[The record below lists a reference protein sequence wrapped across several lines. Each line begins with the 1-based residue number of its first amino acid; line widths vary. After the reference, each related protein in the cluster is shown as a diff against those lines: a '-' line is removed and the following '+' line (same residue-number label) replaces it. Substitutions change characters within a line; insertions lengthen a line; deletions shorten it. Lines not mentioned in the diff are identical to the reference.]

1 MTELLQDARYAL
13 RQIRRNPGFAATAII
28 VLALGLGATTG
39 MLAIVRSVLM
49 RPLSYRAPDELMA
62 VGVSDQATSTSDLS
76 YPDFQE
82 MRRNLRSFDRLA
94 AHSEMAL
101 AVQTPDGA
109 QMLMVPSVTANCFDL
124 LGVHPALG
132 RTFRSEDESLNASSV
147 IVSHEFWQH
156 SLHARPDVIGSSLR
170 INKDLFT
177 IIGVMPPR
185 FSFPLQG
192 SGIWTALQITPENK
206 TRYGFDTFSVLGRLR
221 SGVTPEQARSE
232 GEAFL
237 RHNPVKGK
245 PIAHMWLY
253 PYQNLVTG
261 DEKPALLALLGACF
275 LLLAIAVVNV
285 ANLQIGRATRRE
297 LELAVRASLGA
308 TRLRILRQLVVES
321 LVLSLAGAGIGWLLG
336 MAFVQTA
343 RRLFGTYPRFDELR
357 LDTWTFIGCLLLT
370 SVCGVVAALAPAWHI
385 LSRNRTLSLQQGA
398 AGRATRPQRLSGVLV
413 TAEVALTC
421 ILLVAAGLFLRTFR
435 SLQRVPLGFDA
446 NHVTTFALWPQGGDI
461 SMSVARRAY
470 RQTIDRLQ
478 SLHGVQAAAM
488 VTSLPVSKFQ
498 ITLDG
503 SISIPGHAA
512 SPGKDKPS
520 ARFLAASPGYLTAMR
535 VPLLGG
541 RGLLD
546 TDTNPKQLVGVVNH
560 TFVENHLPGVDPI
573 GQQIVLERD
582 PGDKEDLLSPV
593 TIVGVYGDTVQR
605 NEIGGLPQP
614 EVLVPYQQL
623 PEDGMLPHYM
633 VAFAASFAVRNDGSL
648 TADDIRN
655 VVKSEA
661 PEFAIDNLEPLADAV
676 QSLLTTRQL
685 AMEITSGFAWVALLF
700 SAAGL
705 YGVLA
710 HLVGQRVREI
720 GIRLALG
727 ATREN
732 VFSLIVGQGLWM
744 VGSGLVLGLI
754 GALLAGRWIS
764 GFLFGTSAHDPLTYG
779 VAGAVVVVTCILAI
793 LVPARRAANLEP
805 MDALRCE

>member
-1 MTELLQDARYAL
+1 MSGLFQDMRFAL
-13 RQIRRNPGFAATAII
+13 RQLRKNPGFAATAII

-39 MLAIVRSVLM
+39 MLAIVQSVLM
-49 RPLSYRAPDELMA
+49 RPLSYRAPEELMA
-62 VGVSDQATSTSDLS
+62 VSVSDQATSTSDLS

-82 MRRNLRSFDRLA
+82 MRRNLRSFDSLA

-109 QMLMVPSVTANCFDL
+109 QMLLVPSVTANCFDL
-124 LGVHPALG
+124 LGVRPMLG
-132 RTFRSEDESLNASSV
+132 RTFRTEDESLNVSAA

-170 INKDLFT
+170 INKDLYS
-177 IIGVMPPR
+177 IVGVMPPG
-185 FSFPLQG
+185 FYFPLQS
-192 SGIWTALQITPENK
+192 SGVWTALQITPENK

-221 SGVTPEQARSE
+221 SSVTAEQARSE

-245 PIAHMWLY
+245 PSAHVWLY

-275 LLLAIAVVNV
+275 LLLVIAVVNV

-297 LELAVRASLGA
+297 LELVVRASLGA
-308 TRLRILRQLVVES
+308 TRLRIVRQLVVES

-336 MAFVQTA
+336 MTFVQTA

-370 SVCGVVAALAPAWHI
+370 SVCGVAAALAPAWYI

-398 AGRATRPQRLSGVLV
+398 VGRATRPQRLSGVLV

-421 ILLVAAGLFLRTFR
+421 ILLIAAGLFLRTFR
-435 SLQRVPLGFDA
+435 SLQRVPLGFA
-446 NHVTTFALWPQGGDI
+446 AHHVTTFVLWPQGGDV

-470 RQTIDRLQ
+470 QQTINRLR

-488 VTSLPVSKFQ
+488 VTSLPVSNFQ
-498 ITLDG
+498 VTLDG
-503 SISIPGHAA
+503 GISIPGQPAL
-512 SPGKDKPS
+512 PGRDKPS
-520 ARFLAASPGYLTAMR
+520 ARFLAASPGYLPAMQI
-535 VPLLGG
+535 PLLGG

-546 TDTNPKQLVGVVNH
+546 TDTNAKQLVGVVNH
-560 TFVENHLPGVDPI
+560 TFVERHLPGVDPI
-573 GQQIVLERD
+573 GRQIILEKD
-582 PGDKEDLLSPV
+582 PDDKEDLLPPV

-661 PEFAIDNLEPLADAV
+661 PEFAIDNLGPLADAV
-676 QSLLTTRQL
+676 RSLLTTRQL
-685 AMEITSGFAWVALLF
+685 AMEITSGFAWVALLL

-705 YGVLA
+705 YGVLTQ
-710 HLVGQRVREI
+710 LVGQRVREI
-720 GIRLALG
+720 GIRLSLG

-744 VGSGLVLGLI
+744 VGSGLVLGLL

-764 GFLFGTSAHDPLTYG
+764 GFLFGTSAHDPLTYV
-779 VAGAVVVVTCILAI
+779 VAGAVVVVTGILAI
-793 LVPARRAANLEP
+793 LLPARRAAKLEP

>member
-28 VLALGLGATTG
+28 VLALGLGSTTG
-39 MLAIVRSVLM
+39 MLAIVQSVLM
-49 RPLSYRAPDELMA
+49 RPLSYRAPEELMA
-62 VGVSDQATSTSDLS
+62 VGISDQATSTSDLS

-82 MRRNLRSFDRLA
+82 MRRNLRSFDGIA

-109 QMLMVPSVTANCFDL
+109 QMLLVPSVTANCFDL
-124 LGVHPALG
+124 LGVRPMLG
-132 RTFRSEDESLNASSV
+132 RTFRPEDEGLNVSAA

-170 INKDLFT
+170 INTDLYT

-185 FSFPLQG
+185 FSFPLQS
-192 SGIWTALQITPENK
+192 SGVWTALQITPENK

-221 SGVTPEQARSE
+221 SNVTAEQARSE

-245 PIAHMWLY
+245 PSAHLWLY

-275 LLLAIAVVNV
+275 LLLVIAVVNV

-308 TRLRILRQLVVES
+308 TRLRILRQLIVES
-321 LVLSLAGAGIGWLLG
+321 LVLSFAGAGIGWVLG
-336 MAFVQTA
+336 MTFVQTA
-343 RRLFGTYPRFDELR
+343 RRLFSTYPRFDELR
-357 LDTWTFIGCLLLT
+357 LDVWTFIGCVLLT
-370 SVCGVVAALAPAWHI
+370 SVCGVAAALAPAWHI
-385 LSRNRTLSLQQGA
+385 LRRNRSLSLQQGS
-398 AGRATRPQRLSGVLV
+398 AGRASRPHRLSGVLV

-421 ILLVAAGLFLRTFR
+421 ILLITAGLFLRTFR

-446 NHVTTFALWPQGGDI
+446 NHVTTFLLWPQGGDI
-461 SMSVARRAY
+461 AIPTARRAY
-470 RQTIDRLQ
+470 KQTMDRLQ

-488 VTSLPVSKFQ
+488 ITSLPVSKFQ
-498 ITLDG
+498 VTLDG
-503 SISIPGHAA
+503 SISIPGVAPL
-512 SPGKDKPS
+512 PGKDKPF
-520 ARFLAASPGYLTAMR
+520 ARFQAASPGYLRAMQI
-535 VPLLGG
+535 PLLSG
-541 RGLLD
+541 RPLAD
-546 TDTNPKQLVGVVNH
+546 TDINPKQLVGIVNH
-560 TFVENHLPGVDPI
+560 AFLEKNLPGVDPI
-573 GQQIVLERD
+573 GQQIIMERD
-582 PGDKEDLLSPV
+582 PGDTEDLLPHV

-605 NEIGGLPQP
+605 NEIGGLPEP

-623 PEDGMLPHYM
+623 PVEGMLPHYM
-633 VAFAASFAVRNDGSL
+633 VAFAASFAVRSDGSL
-648 TADDIRN
+648 AADDIRN
-655 VVKSEA
+655 VVKTEA
-661 PEFAIDNLEPLADAV
+661 PEFAIDNLEPLTGTV
-676 QSLLTTRQL
+676 QSLLNTRQL
-685 AMEITSGFAWVALLF
+685 AMEITSGFAWVALLL

-744 VGSGLVLGLI
+744 VGGGLVLGLI
-754 GALLAGRWIS
+754 GALATSRGIT
-764 GFLFGTSAHDPLTYG
+764 GFLFGTSAYDPLTYV
-779 VAGAVVVVTCILAI
+779 VAGAVVVGTGTLAI
-793 LVPARRAANLEP
+793 LLPARRAAKLEP